1 MSTQTNPYARTDAKA
16 SNASANQSAA
26 LQGAAL
32 AFAKPPVKPKPNN
45 YSGSNGALAAA
56 TKAGGN
62 TNAPRSSPVTSSGPN
77 GKDERLGPQYIGA
90 GNIYELAGPGSE
102 LALQRQKTNLL
113 VRGDMSDHLLMPS
126 AVSSRSISP
135 SHIAASLAAS
145 RSAPITPNHTGQQPS
160 RPHVI
165 HRKTSS
171 SGRSPGRGI
180 SRSRDI
186 PEEAL
191 DTTSIPP
198 TTSLIGMFERSAG
211 ATSVGKRP
219 KSDIAITKSSAPAV
233 VSPKPV
239 RAKPILT
246 EQNLANSSKPNLP
259 PPRNAD
265 GGRPSRPSSRGP
277 KPPAEKMDV
286 DNGSSD
292 DSFVSASDERP
303 QSALTRKRRP
313 TSVSASADARKIDA
327 LANAIVAS
335 SLASSR
341 AASPAKSSQNLAL
354 PAPPPR
360 RGNNGLSAQQNTFD
374 SRTPSP
380 AKAFRQTMRKPPKDE
395 EEEDPNMLRRGK
407 KNIMKKHPN
416 KHHEGDRKRW
426 RDAITE
432 RERKRYEAVWASNKG
447 LHVYNNTD
455 SFPPPP
461 GSENQTNAQAFLNHS
476 NSVSNFVVRDIWS
489 RSRLGADVLSEVWEL
504 VDRTGT
510 GMLSREEFVVGLWL
524 IDQRLKG
531 RKLPIRVGDS
541 VWSSI
546 ATLGGIKVKGNGRK
560 R

>member
-1 MSTQTNPYARTDAKA
+1 M
-16 SNASANQSAA
+16 
-26 LQGAAL
+26 
-32 AFAKPPVKPKPNN
+32 AFAKPPVKPKPDT
-45 YSGSNGALAAA
+45 YSGNNGALAAA

-62 TNAPRSSPVTSSGPN
+62 TNAPRGSPITSPGSN
-77 GKDERLGPQYIGA
+77 GKDERLMSQYSGASNTYGSAGSGP
-90 GNIYELAGPGSE
+90 ELVIRP
-102 LALQRQKTNLL
+102 QKTSLL
-113 VRGDMSDHLLMPS
+113 VKGDMSDHLLLPS
-126 AVSSRSISP
+126 AISSRSISP
-135 SHIAASLAAS
+135 SQIAASLAAS
-145 RSAPITPNHTGQQPS
+145 RSAPITPNHTGQQPI
-160 RPHVI
+160 RPHVV

-171 SGRSPGRGI
+171 SGRSPGRSI

-186 PEEAL
+186 PEDAL

-211 ATSVGKRP
+211 TTPLAKRP
-219 KSDIAITKSSAPAV
+219 KSSTTITKSNAPAV

-239 RAKPILT
+239 RTQPILV
-246 EQNLANSSKPNLP
+246 EQNLVNSPKPSLP
-259 PPRNAD
+259 SPRKAD
-265 GGRPSRPSSRGP
+265 SGRTSRTPSRGP
-277 KPPAEKMDV
+277 KAPVEKKDMD
-286 DNGSSD
+286 DASSD
-292 DSFVSASDERP
+292 DSFVSASDQRP
-303 QSALTRKRRP
+303 QSAIARKRRP
-313 TSVSASADARKIDA
+313 TSVPVSADARKIDA

-341 AASPAKSSQNLAL
+341 AASPSKPSQNLAPPL
-354 PAPPPR
+354 PPPR
-360 RGNNGLSAQQNTFD
+360 RGNNGLFVQQNTFD
-374 SRTPSP
+374 TRTPSP
-380 AKAFRQTMRKPPKDE
+380 AKGFRQTMRKPPKDE

-447 LHVYNNTD
+447 LHVYND
-455 SFPPPP
+455 ILSFPPPP
-461 GSENQTNAQAFLNHS
+461 SSKAKANAPIPLDPS
-476 NSVSNFVVRDIWS
+476 LSVSNLVVRDIWS
-489 RSRLGADVLSEVWEL
+489 RSRLGTDVLSEVWEL

-546 ATLGGIKVKGNGRK
+546 AALGGIKVRENGRK

>member
-1 MSTQTNPYARTDAKA
+1 
-16 SNASANQSAA
+16 
-26 LQGAAL
+26 L

-45 YSGSNGALAAA
+45 YSGNNGALAAA

-62 TNAPRSSPVTSSGPN
+62 TNAPRSSPMASPGPN
-77 GKDERLGPQYIGA
+77 GKDERLMSQYSGA
-90 GNIYELAGPGSE
+90 SNTYEPAGPWSE
-102 LALQRQKTNLL
+102 LAVQRQKTNLL
-113 VRGDMSDHLLMPS
+113 VKGDTSDHLLMPS

-135 SHIAASLAAS
+135 SQIAASLAAS
-145 RSAPITPNHTGQQPS
+145 RSAPITPNHTGQQPL
-160 RPHVI
+160 RPHAMPQ
-165 HRKTSS
+165 KTRT
-171 SGRSPGRGI
+171 SGRSPGRSI
-180 SRSRDI
+180 SRSRDL
-186 PEEAL
+186 PEDAL

-198 TTSLIGMFERSAG
+198 TTSLIGMFERSVG
-211 ATSVGKRP
+211 ATSIGKRP
-219 KSDIAITKSSAPAV
+219 KSDIAVTKSSAPAV

-239 RAKPILT
+239 RAQPILV
-246 EQNLANSSKPNLP
+246 ERNLANSPKPGLP
-259 PPRNAD
+259 PPRNAG
-265 GGRPSRPSSRGP
+265 GGRTSRPSSRGP
-277 KPPAEKMDV
+277 KPPAEKMDI
-286 DNGSSD
+286 DNASSD
-292 DSFVSASDERP
+292 DSFVSASDQRP
-303 QSALTRKRRP
+303 QSALARKRRP
-313 TSVSASADARKIDA
+313 TSVPASADARKIDA

-341 AASPAKSSQNLAL
+341 AASPAKSPQSL
-354 PAPPPR
+354 APPVPSPR
-360 RGNNGLSAQQNTFD
+360 RGNNGLFAQQNTFD
-374 SRTPSP
+374 PRTPSP
-380 AKAFRQTMRKPPKDE
+380 VKGFRQTMRKPPKDE

-447 LHVYNNTD
+447 LHVYIDTT

-461 GSENQTNAQAFLNHS
+461 GSENQASAQIPPDPSH
-476 NSVSNFVVRDIWS
+476 SVSNIVVRDIWS
-489 RSRLGADVLSEVWEL
+489 RSRLGTDVLSEVWEL

-531 RKLPIRVGDS
+531 RKLPIRVGES